1 MVQLTMRV
9 AIDARYIREKPSGIG
24 AYVRALVDRVPREAP
39 ADRFR
44 LWTHPLAERPIS
56 RAPNVEESVVRPGP
70 NSPLTLAWPQRYASF
85 DGVDVFH
92 SPHNLLPRGVPCA
105 TVVTVQDVMEIDRP
119 ELHMQGVERL
129 VKNFYYPQAVWRALR
144 GATQLIVTSAATADR
159 VRAVAPE
166 TASRLH
172 VIWLAP
178 GASFRPPD
186 DRADAAV
193 RASSLVGSDA
203 PFLLVVGQNSA
214 AKRHA
219 DAMAAF
225 AAGAPPPWRLVLLQR
240 QGASVR
246 LTRLARALHIA
257 DRVVW
262 LPSVGER
269 EVVTLMQAAGA
280 LLQPSIYEGFGL
292 PVVEAMA
299 CGCPVV
305 ASDIAPIREVAG
317 GAALLTPPGDVTRL
331 AASIRDL
338 IAAPD
343 RRRSLAGQGLERARA
358 FSWDRCAR
366 ETLEVYRR
374 AFG

>member
-1 MVQLTMRV
+1 MVPLTMRV
-9 AIDARYIREKPSGIG
+9 AIDARYVREKPSGIG
-24 AYVRALVDRVPREAP
+24 AYVQALVDRVPRAAP
-39 ADRFR
+39 ADHFR

-56 RAPNVEESVVRPGP
+56 RAPNVEEIVVRPGP
-70 NSPLTLAWPQRYASF
+70 NSPLTLGRPRRYASF
-85 DGVDVFH
+85 DDVDVFH

-119 ELHMQGVERL
+119 DLHLQGVERF

-144 GATQLIVTSAATADR
+144 SASQLIVTSAATADR
-159 VRAVAPE
+159 VRTVAPE
-166 TASRLH
+166 AASRLH

-178 GASFRPPD
+178 GDLFRPA
-186 DRADAAV
+186 ADLDAV
-193 RASSLVGSDA
+193 RTRASALVGSDA

-219 DAMAAF
+219 DAISAF
-225 AAGAPPPWRLVLLQR
+225 AAGAPRQWRMVLLQR
-240 QGASVR
+240 QGASS
-246 LTRLARALHIA
+246 RLARLAHSLHIA

-269 EVVTLMQAAGA
+269 EVVMLMQAAVA
-280 LLQPSIYEGFGL
+280 LVQPSLYEGFGL

-305 ASDIAPIREVAG
+305 ASDIAPIREIAG
-317 GAALLTPPGDVTRL
+317 GAAILAPPGDATRL
-331 AASIRDL
+331 AAAIRDL
-338 IAAPD
+338 AGSSE
-343 RRRSLAGQGLERARA
+343 RRRALVEQGLERARA

>member
-1 MVQLTMRV
+1 MRV

-24 AYVRALVDRVPREAP
+24 TYVRAIVDRVPRAAP
-39 ADRFR
+39 ADRFL
-44 LWTHPLAERPIS
+44 LWAHP
-56 RAPNVEESVVRPGP
+56 RAPRPLSTAPNTEEIVVGPGP
-70 NSPLTLAWPQRYASF
+70 NSPLTLFWPRRYAPF

-92 SPHNLLPRGVPCA
+92 SPHNLLPRGVRCA

-119 ELHMQGVERL
+119 DLHVQGAERL
-129 VKNFYYPQAVWRALR
+129 VKNLYYPQAVWRALR
-144 GATQLIVTSAATADR
+144 RATRLIVTSQATADR
-159 VRAVAPE
+159 VRAAVPE
-166 TASRLH
+166 ASSRLH

-178 GASFRPPD
+178 DAAFRPPPD
-186 DRADAAV
+186 LDAA
-193 RASSLVGSDA
+193 RTDASTLIGTDA

-225 AAGAPPPWRLVLLQR
+225 AIGAPHPWRLVLLQR
-240 QGASVR
+240 QGAGA
-246 LTRLARALHIA
+246 RLARLAERLHIV

-262 LPSVGER
+262 LPSVGQDG
-269 EVVTLMQAAGA
+269 VVTLMQAAGA
-280 LLQPSIYEGFGL
+280 LIQPSVYEGFGL

-299 CGCPVV
+299 SGCPVV
-305 ASDIAPIREVAG
+305 ASDIAPFREVTG
-317 GAALLTPPGDVTRL
+317 GAAVLVPPSDVARL
-331 AASIRDL
+331 SAA
-338 IAAPD
+338 IADVVASPE
-343 RRRSLAGQGLERARA
+343 RRRSLADRGIDRARV